1 MRWELPVEQ
10 GKIVV
15 SLKPPNFGI
24 PPWAFI
30 SPTSDPTFYPELQ
43 NCKLKAADATEITK
57 FHRWLMQ
64 DVPTLDDSFA
74 DLNIFHISLKLNDDY
89 KTCSLTPGNGSMHA
103 FHFYLCFASKTELL
117 CLFLSTDACSL
128 NSGLKMA
135 NWRKK
140 GDSFLLY
147 PDYKKEEH
155 IKLVLS
161 TIKNLLQ
168 ATFKEDNV
176 RKVLT
181 EWETKISNID
191 YTKTD
196 YNYETSLGVPW
207 LGSTLLG
214 DHVNQIFEGSPNRLI
229 LFNKFDD
236 KSATFELDFHQ
247 FGKSSKIG
255 SFITIYLN
263 LSIL

>member
-1 MRWELPVEQ
+1 M
-10 GKIVV
+10 I
-15 SLKPPNFGI
+15 
-24 PPWAFI
+24 
-30 SPTSDPTFYPELQ
+30 
-43 NCKLKAADATEITK
+43 
-57 FHRWLMQ
+57 
-64 DVPTLDDSFA
+64 
-74 DLNIFHISLKLNDDY
+74 
-89 KTCSLTPGNGSMHA
+89 
-103 FHFYLCFASKTELL
+103 
-117 CLFLSTDACSL
+117 
-128 NSGLKMA
+128 
-135 NWRKK
+135 
-140 GDSFLLY
+140 
-147 PDYKKEEH
+147 
-155 IKLVLS
+155 LS

-196 YNYETSLGVPW
+196 YNYNNSLGVPW